1 MSLIASHYSLAT
13 SHYMKQVVITG
24 VSTGI
29 GHASVKVLLS
39 RGFRVFGSVRSRAD
53 ADRLQREFGE
63 AFIPLLFD
71 VTDEAAVQAEAERVS
86 QHLKADTLDGLVNN
100 AGIEVAGPLPHLS
113 TDQFRHQLEVNLLGP
128 FIVTKAF
135 LPLLGADPARKGN
148 PGRIVNISSS
158 SGKIAGPFTGA
169 YAASKFGLEGFS
181 ESLRRELILFG
192 IDVIIIGP
200 GAIVTPIWQKS
211 DTGLTERFRETP
223 FVEALAKFERY
234 AAKEGASG
242 FPAEVIGRAVWRAL
256 TTAKPKVRYAI
267 VPNRLPNWII
277 PRLMPMRILDKLVA
291 KFMGIEPRSRDVR

>member
-1 MSLIASHYSLAT
+1 
-13 SHYMKQVVITG
+13 MKQVVITG

-29 GHASVKVLLS
+29 GYASVKVLLS
-39 RGFRVFGSVRSRAD
+39 RGFRVFGSVRNRAD

-63 AFIPLLFD
+63 AFVPLLFD
-71 VTDEAAVQAEAERVS
+71 VTDESAVQAEAAKVG
-86 QHLKADTLDGLVNN
+86 QYLKTETLDGLVNN

-113 TDQFRHQLEVNLLGP
+113 TDQFRLQLEVNLLGP
-128 FIVTKAF
+128 FVVTKAF
-135 LPLLGADPARKGN
+135 LPLLGADPKRKGN

-223 FVEALAKFERY
+223 FAEALAKFERY
-234 AAKEGASG
+234 AAKEGATG
-242 FPAEVIGRAVWRAL
+242 FPAEVIGRAVWHAL
-256 TTAKPKVRYAI
+256 TTPKPKVRYAI

-291 KFMGIEPRSRDVR
+291 EFMGIKRKS